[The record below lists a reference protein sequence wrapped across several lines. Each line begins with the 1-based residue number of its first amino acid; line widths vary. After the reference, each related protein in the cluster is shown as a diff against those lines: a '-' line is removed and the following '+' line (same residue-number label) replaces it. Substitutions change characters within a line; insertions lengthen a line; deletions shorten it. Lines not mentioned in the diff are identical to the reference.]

1 MKATSTAPKMPK
13 SPEFIPLN
21 PIHGMQLIRSL
32 SANFDGVLSLKKIS
46 GSDPGKLGPTD
57 IPRLTLVPL
66 LLVQIGADIAIT
78 PIILNTLLHRVKS
91 VPPHIKKSTVKKTA
105 DLALTSSQTGS
116 KKEAQIHQHE
126 YSSRMD
132 KVTTGLLPKWI
143 LKPQRMYPDGL
154 GLLTLNNGLPKPSFI
169 TVTPCFLLGKKTPIV
184 SEIDTVGLRPAF
196 T

>member
-32 SANFDGVLSLKKIS
+32 SANFDCVLSPKKIS
-46 GSDPGKLGPTD
+46 GSNPEKLDPTTLPK
-57 IPRLTLVPL
+57 LTLVQL

-78 PIILNTLLHRVKS
+78 PIILNTLIQWVKL
-91 VPPHIKKSTVKKTA
+91 VPPHIKKFLVKKTA
-105 DLALTSSQTGS
+105 DRAITLSQIGS
-116 KKEAQIHQHE
+116 KKEVQIHQHE

-132 KVTTGLLPKWI
+132 KVPTGLLPKLA
-143 LKPQRMYPDGL
+143 LKPQRMYLDGL
-154 GLLTLNNGLPKPSFI
+154 GVFTRNNGLPKQSFI
-169 TVTPCFLLGKKTPIV
+169 TVTPCFLGKKDPIV

>member
-13 SPEFIPLN
+13 SPEFIPLT
-21 PIHGMQLIRSL
+21 PSYGTQLIRSL
-32 SANFDGVLSLKKIS
+32 SATFDFVLYLKKIS
-46 GSDPGKLGPTD
+46 GSDPGKLGLTALPK
-57 IPRLTLVPL
+57 LTLVQL

-78 PIILNTLLHRVKS
+78 PIILNTLIQRVKL
-91 VPPHIKKSTVKKTA
+91 VPPHIKKSLVKKTA
-105 DLALTSSQTGS
+105 DRAITLSQTGS
-116 KKEAQIHQHE
+116 KKEVQIHQHE

-132 KVTTGLLPKWI
+132 KVPTGLLPKLA

-154 GLLTLNNGLPKPSFI
+154 GVFTRNNGLPKQSFI
-169 TVTPCFLLGKKTPIV
+169 TVTPCFLGKKDPIV

>member
-32 SANFDGVLSLKKIS
+32 SANFDCVLSLKKIS
-46 GSDPGKLGPTD
+46 GSDSGKLGPTD
-57 IPRLTLVPL
+57 IPKLTLVQL

-78 PIILNTLLHRVKS
+78 PIILNTLIQRVKS
-91 VPPHIKKSTVKKTA
+91 VPPHIKISTVKKTA

-132 KVTTGLLPKWI
+132 KVTTGLLPKLA

-154 GLLTLNNGLPKPSFI
+154 GVFTRNNGLPKQSFI
-169 TVTPCFLLGKKTPIV
+169 TVTPCFLLSKKDPIV